1 MRTIERRRASVSQG
15 LVINM
20 QNELMNKMR
29 ATVAALPLANLV
41 EAFELT
47 NAKQGEEVP
56 VVRGVLM
63 DELEAR
69 APTAFEAWMECSDP
83 ALMDLPSR
91 FFTATR

>member
-15 LVINM
+15 LVMNM

-29 ATVAALPLANLV
+29 ATVDALPLANLV

-47 NAKQGEEVP
+47 NAKEGAEVP

-63 DELEAR
+63 DALEAR
-69 APTAFEAWMECSDP
+69 DPAAFEAWMDCADP

-91 FFTATR
+91 FFTVAR